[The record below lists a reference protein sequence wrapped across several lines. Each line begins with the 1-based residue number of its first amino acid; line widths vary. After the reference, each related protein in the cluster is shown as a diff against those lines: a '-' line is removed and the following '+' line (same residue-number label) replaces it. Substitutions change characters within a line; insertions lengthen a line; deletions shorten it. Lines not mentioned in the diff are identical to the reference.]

1 MAKNFHSV
9 CIGTLYSSAASDVY
23 KRQLGVLREVLLDLR
38 IMRLVTERERFKVV
52 VQAEIVVGVGRFSL
66 KLLDEPHVTICREE

>member
-1 MAKNFHSV
+1 M
-9 CIGTLYSSAASDVY
+9 
-23 KRQLGVLREVLLDLR
+23 LGVLREVLLDLR

>member
-9 CIGTLYSSAASDVY
+9 GIGTVFDHVKLGM
-23 KRQLGVLREVLLDLR
+23 LGVLREVLLDLR